1 MGQTIDKSDIID
13 LSMNNFRSG
22 FRKLRYDFR
31 HDFLT
36 IENVILVIAIILCLN
51 WTYSSIEAMNKNWEL
66 SEKLRTEQK
75 NLELKKIEIET
86 AELENS
92 YYETAEYQ
100 ELAARKFAGKQLEGE
115 KMVYMPEN
123 SEEARKKHADE
134 VAVTVEEKK
143 EYSNFE
149 QWMMYLWP

>member
-1 MGQTIDKSDIID
+1 MND
-13 LSMNNFRSG
+13 LKGRMRRFR
-22 FRKLRYDFR
+22 YAFR
-31 HDFLT
+31 HEFLT
-36 IENVILVIAIILCLN
+36 IENVVLVVAIILCLN
-51 WTYSSIEAMNKNWEL
+51 WTYSSIVAMNKNWEL

-75 NLELKKIEIET
+75 NLELRKVEIEMT
-86 AELENS
+86 ELENA
-92 YYETAEYQ
+92 YYGTNEYK

-143 EYSNFE
+143 DYSNFE
-149 QWMMYLWP
+149 KWMMYLWP